1 MDALDSGQPHD
12 DGMTQ
17 SEESHAKQPDGS
29 QSARYQCQLKIL
41 FAILLVVIFLVYGFT
56 THLIPSLSMEP
67 TLKPGD
73 HILTMRSW
81 LAYPG
86 GRLPARGDIIVFQW
100 DPKKHP
106 VLGDGEPGPVG
117 ASESDQGGPRRIG
130 VFRTKGEVLIKRVAA
145 IAGDKV
151 QVRDDEVFVNGKR
164 AEAPGAPE
172 KLAADDSIGSRLP
185 G

>member
-12 DGMTQ
+12 
-17 SEESHAKQPDGS
+17 EESHAKQPDSS
-29 QSARYQCQLKIL
+29 QSARYQRQLKIL

-100 DPKKHP
+100 DPKKNP
-106 VLGDGEPGPVG
+106 ILGDGEPGPAG
-117 ASESDQGGPRRIG
+117 ASESEQGGP
-130 VFRTKGEVLIKRVAA
+130 
-145 IAGDKV
+145 
-151 QVRDDEVFVNGKR
+151 
-164 AEAPGAPE
+164 
-172 KLAADDSIGSRLP
+172 
-185 G
+185 